1 MGSMKGKGTQA
12 KYVIRARF
20 TSGFPEHLVHLVRD
34 KSVYLGKRGQ
44 WSSLAKALRF
54 KTRQAAELA
63 LNEKWQKLRNA
74 GAKRIILSV
83 VEVKNG

>member
-1 MGSMKGKGTQA
+1 MN
-12 KYVIRARF
+12 YVIRARF
-20 TSGFPEHLVHLVRD
+20 ASGFPQHLVHLMRD

-44 WSSLAKALRF
+44 WSSLAKALQF

-63 LNEKWQKLRNA
+63 LNEKWHKLRNA
-74 GAKRIILSV
+74 GARGVILSV